1 MQKETI
7 KMNSKQDDLPIEI
20 TLYIPEKDIKG
31 IVQIS
36 HGMAEHKEKYE
47 NFLTFLCQ
55 NGFAAAISD
64 HRGHG
69 KSILKKEDLG
79 YFYDET
85 SDFIVEDLHDIT
97 LLLKEKYPD
106 KPLILFGH
114 SMGSLVVRK
123 YIQKYDKDIDKLIVC
138 GSPSKNNLVD
148 IAIFLTKIIKSIK
161 GDNYR
166 SKLIQNLAFGSYSKK
181 SDFSDNAWLSFNKDN
196 VLAYDKD
203 EYCGF
208 IFTTNGF
215 LNLFR
220 LMKSVY
226 QKRNYI
232 VQNKDLPIYFIAG
245 ENDPVIINKKA
256 WLKSQEFLKSCG
268 YQNITST
275 LYSHM
280 KHEILNET
288 DKEKVYQD
296 ILNFCK

>member
-1 MQKETI
+1 MQKEII
-7 KMNSKQDDLPIEI
+7 KMNSKQDNLPIEI

-36 HGMAEHKEKYE
+36 HGMAEHKDRYE